1 MNKFYLVVIIFCFS
15 VINIHSQVVSG
26 SKRQLIDGVAAV
38 VGNEVILKSNIIQ
51 QIYILI
57 QQKQGNNLDVNDP
70 KVFQQILNSVIDEK
84 LVLAQ
89 AKEDSIT
96 VNDDEVQQALDM
108 RLSGLIQQVGSE
120 ERLEKIYGMTMV
132 QIRNEARE
140 LIKSQMLVENIQRRK
155 FSNVKPTE
163 NDINEFYSSYK
174 DSLPYVPEQFEIKH
188 LALKIKPSQN
198 AKELTI
204 ALANKII
211 DSLKNG
217 GDFSDFAKR
226 YSSDPGSA
234 VKGGDLGFV
243 GEGKFVKPFEDAAK
257 QLSIMEISKP
267 IETQFGFHIIQLLDK
282 KNNEHHTRHILLK
295 VIESDVDKTNLINR
309 LNELK
314 NKANS
319 GESFDSLAKKFSE
332 DESSRGSGGN
342 LGKFSSEQLTPD
354 YKRDLS
360 NLKVGEISNP
370 SIVSLSPTENA
381 YHILKFSQKIPAHKL
396 DPKEDRIQL
405 ARMATVYKQNK
416 EYSKWLVELRS
427 KIYWEIK

>member
-342 LGKFSSEQLTPD
+342 LGNS
-354 YKRDLS
+354 
-360 NLKVGEISNP
+360 V
-370 SIVSLSPTENA
+370 
-381 YHILKFSQKIPAHKL
+381 
-396 DPKEDRIQL
+396 
-405 ARMATVYKQNK
+405 QNN
-416 EYSKWLVELRS
+416 
-427 KIYWEIK
+427 